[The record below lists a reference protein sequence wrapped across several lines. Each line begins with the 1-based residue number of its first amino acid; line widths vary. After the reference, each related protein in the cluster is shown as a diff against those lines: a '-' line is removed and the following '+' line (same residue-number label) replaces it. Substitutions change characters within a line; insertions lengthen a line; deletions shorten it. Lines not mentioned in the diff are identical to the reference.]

1 MKHYYKNSIEALS
14 KRPPKVAKTA
24 GALLPLALP
33 VELVRV
39 EEVVPNAVEAAGDGR
54 NGAQEGGAKPD
65 GEDGVLLAD
74 ALSAADAVVVAGAN
88 RFANG
93 KLNNTANKRNAGDAQ
108 LVAKAHVAVHDAA
121 HRNGNGNN
129 QRHGPQVEG
138 HPGALH
144 QPTVPPGEVH
154 PHGPGRQEGE
164 DEQREHL
171 VQDEQE
177 GWPEVQRRAGAHQ
190 REHQRYADGRGDVD
204 EDGVADQRLGVAA
217 QLAGNHGGGGG
228 RWRNHADHG
237 RLDDHAVGR
246 MGKEVEEQAEK
257 AKRANLDQQQPEVQ
271 GAQAQLVRVNLAER
285 KEEHGKDEQR
295 LKEANE
301 LVDERLRRH
310 QQGDVH
316 KSKVAQYSGEHG
328 DGKRP
333 VLKKLYHYLSL
344 YDFGRKGNGGGRRVF
359 ADAAK

>member
-1 MKHYYKNSIEALS
+1 MLPA
-14 KRPPKVAKTA
+14 T

-88 RFANG
+88 CFANG
-93 KLNNTANKRNAGDAQ
+93 KLNDAAEERYASDAQ

-121 HRNGNGNN
+121 HGNGNGDN

-144 QPTVPPGEVH
+144 QPTVPLGEVH

-164 DEQREHL
+164 DEQRKYL

-177 GWPEVQRRAGAHQ
+177 GWPEGQRRAGAHQ

-246 MGKEVEEQAEK
+246 MGKEVEQQSQE
-257 AKRANLDQQQPEVQ
+257 AKRADLDQQQPEVQ
-271 GAQAQLVRVNLAER
+271 RAQAQLVRVNLAER
-285 KEEHGKDEQR
+285 EEEHGKDEQR
-295 LKEANE
+295 LKNADE
-301 LVDERLRRH
+301 LVDERLRGH

-328 DGKRP
+328 DGERP

-344 YDFGRKGNGGGRRVF
+344 YDFGRKGKGGSRRVS